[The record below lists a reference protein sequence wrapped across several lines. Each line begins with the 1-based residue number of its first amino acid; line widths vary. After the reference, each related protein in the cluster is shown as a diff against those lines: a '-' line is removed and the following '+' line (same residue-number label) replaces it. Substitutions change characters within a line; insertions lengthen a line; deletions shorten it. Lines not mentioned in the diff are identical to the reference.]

1 MADFGCHRI
10 EALMNLFGPVR
21 EAGGRSAKLLFRDR
35 AAEDTS
41 TANLEFE
48 NGTWATLTVTHAA
61 MESQDTLDIFGSE
74 GSLHVNS
81 LNGGGLRI
89 RTADGE
95 RTENHPPHANLHQ
108 PLIEDF
114 CTAIRAGQSPAV
126 DGECGTAVTR
136 ILEQI
141 YLHRR

>member
-1 MADFGCHRI
+1 
-10 EALMNLFGPVR
+10 
-21 EAGGRSAKLLFRDR
+21 
-35 AAEDTS
+35 
-41 TANLEFE
+41 
-48 NGTWATLTVTHAA
+48 

-74 GSLHVNS
+74 GSLHVSS
-81 LNGGGLRI
+81 LNSGGLRI
-89 RTADGE
+89 RTAEGE

-126 DGECGTAVTR
+126 DGECGTAVAR

-141 YLHRR
+141 YSHRR